1 MIAAIAIAVPG
12 FRSRRHDLDAISN
25 ARAMLPPATAVSSS
39 LRALQDEG
47 SLSAWW
53 VASGD
58 PSVKPRLEAA
68 RVAADRAARRL
79 PGAADAAAA
88 ARAPPP
94 PRRPRPPQPH
104 PGAQRERDAAE
115 PGAAVRRPAH
125 HARRRC
131 ARLLPRPRQRD

>member
-68 RVAADRAARRL
+68 RVSADRAARRL
-79 PGAADAAAA
+79 PAAADAADAHGGPEAA
-88 ARAPPP
+88 SRT
-94 PRRPRPPQPH
+94 
-104 PGAQRERDAAE
+104 
-115 PGAAVRRPAH
+115 PA
-125 HARRRC
+125 
-131 ARLLPRPRQRD
+131 